1 MSIDNRNF
9 LELCNEIL
17 DELYY
22 EEVSDFD
29 ELQEIQEG
37 RRVKRE
43 LNRALTFIC
52 NNEDTAWSFKDTDMV
67 I

>member
-9 LELCNEIL
+9 FELCNEIL

-22 EEVSDFD
+22 EEVETFD

-37 RRVKRE
+37 RRVKR
-43 LNRALTFIC
+43 
-52 NNEDTAWSFKDTDMV
+52 
-67 I
+67 